1 MSPQSALPPSDASDE
16 VLAEWLDAQL
26 DAMDTRVSTW
36 KYRVMGKTV
45 AQILAERAVP
55 KKHLSLSMPAEAYAV
70 FMAEVRREGLKPAT
84 VMRRLIGNWLK
95 SRGVHHPYFDFEF
108 PKRPQ

>member
-1 MSPQSALPPSDASDE
+1 MSRQSALPPSDASDE
-16 VLAEWLDAQL
+16 VLAQWLDERL

-55 KKHLSLSMPAEAYAV
+55 KKHLSLSMPAEAYAL
-70 FMAEVRREGLKPAT
+70 FMAEVRAEGVRPAT
-84 VMRRLIGNWLK
+84 LMRRLVGNWLK
-95 SRGVHHPYFDFEF
+95 SRGKHHPYFDFESPPR
-108 PKRPQ
+108 PK